1 LITRRQA
8 SKRGPT
14 EMLRTAFAFAI
25 AGLILAGMSGTVRAA
40 PILPLPS
47 ATTAGLDNVVDVQW
61 RRRCWRDRWGR
72 VHCRGGWWGRHCWR
86 DRWGHRH
93 CRW

>member
-1 LITRRQA
+1 
-8 SKRGPT
+8 
-14 EMLRTAFAFAI
+14 MLRTAFAFAI
-25 AGLILAGMSGTVRAA
+25 AGLIFAGGSATVRAA

-72 VHCRGGWWGRHCWR
+72 ALSRWR
-86 DRWGHRH
+86 MGSSLLARSLGQQALPLVISTS
-93 CRW
+93 CA